1 MCNYYIHLKMK
12 IFTAF
17 TKVYVILQT
26 ARFLLFKLLND
37 QAEIRQSVKREK
49 NLIIIFF
56 CILDDTNV

>member
-1 MCNYYIHLKMK
+1 MK

-26 ARFLLFKLLND
+26 ARFFLLFKLLND

-49 NLIIIFF
+49 NLIIIYF
-56 CILDDTNV
+56 CILDDTFV